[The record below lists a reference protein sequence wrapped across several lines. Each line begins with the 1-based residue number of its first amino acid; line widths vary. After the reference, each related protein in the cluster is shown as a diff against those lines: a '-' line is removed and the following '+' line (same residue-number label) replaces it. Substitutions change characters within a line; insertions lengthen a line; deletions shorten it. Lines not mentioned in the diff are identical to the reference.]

1 MRKKLLISFII
12 AITPLFIFAQQGK
25 LRGVVTDNKTGEP
38 LPGANITLEGT
49 TLGAAADLSGMYIV
63 LAVSPGRYTVRV
75 NYIGYQTLAISN
87 IRVSANLT
95 TTEDFQLTPT
105 TIDLEAVEVVAKRP
119 LIQRNTTNTIRMTTQ
134 EDIQNIA
141 IRGLDNILA
150 LEAGTVL
157 QDGILHVRG
166 GREREVAYLIDNATA
181 TIPYVEIGTGG
192 RGMQSQNPGLSEN
205 PNYSVIQE
213 AIEEIQMQA
222 GGYTAELGGG
232 NSAVV
237 RTTVRTG
244 GSQYKVSVD
253 YRTDGLA
260 SVGEQFLGTSSYGY
274 QNAVLTLS
282 GPMPLVPK
290 LRFFVAGQ
298 YNYMGNRTPSFIEP
312 FKFEGLTED
321 GYAGRSAYTDSL
333 LPENGTVEFKRNHL
347 PDNWRKDGSIQGTL
361 LFPLT
366 DALKLRFTGNYQDIK
381 FLAQGRTFSSSLDN
395 YFNMDRR
402 PERNE
407 KWGLASLRATH
418 ILNPKTF
425 YEVTL
430 SYSNRS
436 AERFDP
442 VFKDDWRAY
451 TDSVANYEKG
461 YGVDSTNQWRSM
473 YRPPMEYSTIYDF
486 TFEAP
491 GDPTNQ
497 YEKNSQSNIGA
508 ALDFTTQ
515 LTKTWELKAGGRFDQ
530 WTMRRFNIR
539 DISDLME
546 VEYGVDGSLDPNRFA
561 DDYERWVKLARSGDR
576 LRPIIYGYDI
586 DGNEYDEFP
595 NGPRKPLFA
604 SFYVQNK
611 FEHRDMILNIGLRF
625 ERIDI
630 NAPMPKDL
638 EEPAFDEDLDWI
650 IEDEM
655 KESDPYDYWLPR
667 VTFSFPVT
675 DKTVF
680 YTLYGKYVQMP
691 NLSSIYHGVPKISMT
706 VSEVTRR
713 PYGYFGD
720 WVGFSAKP
728 EHTTQYEMGIRQS
741 ITDNFALTATGFYK
755 DLRDQLRWDVVRAV
769 GEEYDPEGNVVY
781 AGRLNNDFGTV
792 KGVELTLELRR
803 TKRLAAKANY
813 TWSDTRGT
821 GSDSRQS
828 RVCVS
833 DEVIAEYPTL
843 IFPLDHHQPHRG
855 SMMLDYRFGKGDG
868 GKILEGLG
876 MNLLLNFNSG
886 HAYTKI
892 VEPENLGQANPW
904 NVGVRAL
911 GDSRFRNPEEP
922 LNSSLTPWNFNIDL
936 NLNKVFYL
944 GRFNVDVYVNV
955 LNLFDTKHVI
965 NVYPMTG
972 TAEDDGWLRA
982 PLAAPFHAIPNYTDF
997 YRAINSDNRWAFQGV
1012 WGQDLYGTPRQIRLG
1027 VRLEL

>member
-1 MRKKLLISFII
+1 MRKKLLISFVI

-49 TLGAAADLSGMYIV
+49 TLGAAADLSGMYVV

-119 LIQRNTTNTIRMTTQ
+119 LIQRNTTNTIRMTNQ
-134 EDIQNIA
+134 EDIQNMA

-150 LEAGTVL
+150 LKAGTVL

-192 RGMQSQNPGLSEN
+192 RGMQSQNPGLGED

-213 AIEEIQMQA
+213 AIEEIQLQA

-237 RTTVRTG
+237 RTTMRTG

-253 YRTDGLA
+253 YRTDEFADPG
-260 SVGEQFLGTSSYGY
+260 GKFLGTSSFGY
-274 QNAVLTLS
+274 RNAVITMS

-298 YNYMGNRTPSFIEP
+298 YNYMGNRTPGFVEP

-321 GYAGRSAYTDSL
+321 GYAGRSAYIDSL
-333 LPENGTVEFKRNHL
+333 LPENGMVEFKRNHM

-366 DALKLRFTGNYQDIK
+366 DAIKLRFTGSYRSLSQ
-381 FLAQGRTFSSSLDN
+381 LAEGYTFNSSLYN

-407 KWGLASLRATH
+407 SWGLTSLRATH

-436 AERFDP
+436 AKRLDP
-442 VFKDDWRAY
+442 VFEDDWRAY
-451 TDSVANYEKG
+451 VDSVANYEKG
-461 YGVDSTNQWRSM
+461 YGLESTNQWRSM
-473 YRPPMEYSTIYDF
+473 YRPPMAYSTINNF
-486 TFEAP
+486 EFEAP

-497 YEKNSQSNIGA
+497 YEKNSQSDIGV

-546 VEYGVDGSLDPNRFA
+546 VEYGPDGSLDPNRFA
-561 DDYERWVKLARSGDR
+561 SDYERWVKLARSGDR

-611 FEHRDMILNIGLRF
+611 FEHRDMILNLGFRF

-630 NAPMPKDL
+630 NAPRPKNL

-655 KESDPYDYWLPR
+655 EESDPYDYVLPR

-691 NLSSIYHGVPKISMT
+691 NLSSIYHGIPKISHT
-706 VSEVTRR
+706 VSEVTSS
-713 PYGYFGD
+713 PYGYFGQ

-728 EHTTQYEMGIRQS
+728 ERTTQYEMGIRQS
-741 ITDNFALTATGFYK
+741 IADNFAFTATGFYK
-755 DLRDQLRWDVVRAV
+755 DLRDQLRWDVVRAI
-769 GEEYDPEGNVVY
+769 GEEYDPEGDIQY

-803 TKRLAAKANY
+803 TKRLAARANY

-821 GSDSRQS
+821 GSDSRTS

-843 IFPLDHHQPHRG
+843 IYPLDHHQPHRG
-855 SMMLDYRFGKGDG
+855 SVMLDYRFGKGDG

-922 LNSSLTPWNFNIDL
+922 LNSSMTPWNFNVDL

-982 PLAAPFHAIPNYTDF
+982 PLAAPFEAIPNYTDF

-1012 WGQDLYGTPRQIRLG
+1012 WGQDLYGTPRQIRFG

>member
-321 GYAGRSAYTDSL
+321 GYSGRSAFIDSL

-720 WVGFSAKP
+720 WVGFSAQP

-741 ITDNFALTATGFYK
+741 ISDNFALTATGFYR

-955 LNLFDTKHVI
+955 LNLFDTKHVV

-972 TAEDDGWLRA
+972 TSEDDGWLRA
-982 PLAAPFHAIPNYTDF
+982 PLAAPFQEIPNYTDF